1 MCLSKNIRNSKLHI
15 LLKIYKIYFLLT
27 ITVDSRKNKILT
39 SYLYTGVI
47 VKLEYLEIYEL
58 SI

>member
-1 MCLSKNIRNSKLHI
+1 MCLSKNIINSKLHI
-15 LLKIYKIYFLLT
+15 LLKRYKIYFLLT

-47 VKLEYLEIYEL
+47 VKTLEIYEF